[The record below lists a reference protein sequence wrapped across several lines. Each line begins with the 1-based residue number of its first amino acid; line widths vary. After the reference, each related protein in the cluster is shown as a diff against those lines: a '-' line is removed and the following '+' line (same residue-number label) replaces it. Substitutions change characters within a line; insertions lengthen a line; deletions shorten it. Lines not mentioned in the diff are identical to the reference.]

1 MKTHILIIGT
11 LFLSIYLISCKG
23 NINDVEKD
31 FLANAVVQLNIDKQY
46 DWIVVLPG
54 VGCHGCIQE
63 GEFFMKN
70 NCSNAKILF
79 ILTNISSL
87 KIFQQ
92 KTGINIS
99 KYPNIYIDRDNQ
111 FKLST
116 DNGIYPCIIQMKDG
130 EFLQYSFQSPETAA
144 FHNLKKNI

>member
-1 MKTHILIIGT
+1 M
-11 LFLSIYLISCKG
+11 
-23 NINDVEKD
+23 
-31 FLANAVVQLNIDKQY
+31 ANAVVQLNIDKQY

-63 GEFFMKN
+63 GECFMKN

-99 KYPNIYIDRDNQ
+99 KYPNIYID
-111 FKLST
+111 
-116 DNGIYPCIIQMKDG
+116 NGIYPCIIQMKDG
-130 EFLQYSFQSPETAA
+130 EFLQYSFQYPETAA